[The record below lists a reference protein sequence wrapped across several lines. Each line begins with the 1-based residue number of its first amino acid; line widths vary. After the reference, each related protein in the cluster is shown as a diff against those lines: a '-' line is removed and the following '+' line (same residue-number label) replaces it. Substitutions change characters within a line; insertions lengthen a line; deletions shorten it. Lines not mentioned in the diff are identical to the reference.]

1 MQNMTN
7 KATTNMTNA
16 ATTNMTNAT
25 NPARRVLPY
34 AAGVSLIAGAALF
47 FAGLATSPPSTG
59 DDKAAYLQSLA
70 ADPFQTQLSALLLH
84 YGNLLM
90 GVGLLALP
98 LLVRG
103 RRGSVVTLVGALL
116 GALCLIEM
124 SGALLSDWFHME
136 IGRNLP
142 VEQAVS
148 LSDKVLAHPA
158 QQLAFSPG
166 PLVSLALLLTFAGL
180 ARAGVIG
187 WWSLGAIV
195 LGYAGLLFM
204 PYDTPILPAVGTLPM
219 LAVMAVAG
227 LRVVNRTRVTVP
239 AAAVS
244 VA

>member
-1 MQNMTN
+1 
-7 KATTNMTNA
+7 
-16 ATTNMTNAT
+16 
-25 NPARRVLPY
+25 
-34 AAGVSLIAGAALF
+34 
-47 FAGLATSPPSTG
+47 
-59 DDKAAYLQSLA
+59 
-70 ADPFQTQLSALLLH
+70 
-84 YGNLLM
+84 
-90 GVGLLALP
+90 
-98 LLVRG
+98 
-103 RRGSVVTLVGALL
+103 
-116 GALCLIEM
+116 
-124 SGALLSDWFHME
+124 ME

-142 VEQAVS
+142 IEQAVA

-227 LRVVNRTRVTVP
+227 LRVVNRTRITTTP
-239 AAAVS
+239 ASIA
-244 VA
+244 

>member
-1 MQNMTN
+1 MNEH
-7 KATTNMTNA
+7 ATTA
-16 ATTNMTNAT
+16 H
-25 NPARRVLPY
+25 RVLPY
-34 AAGVSLIAGAALF
+34 AAGTSLIAGAVLF

-59 DDKAAYLQSLA
+59 DDKASYLQSLA

-90 GVGLLALP
+90 GVGMLALP

-103 RRGSVVTLVGALL
+103 RRGSVMTLVGALL
-116 GALCLIEM
+116 GALFLTEM

-142 VEQAVS
+142 VEQAVA

-166 PLVSLALLLTFAGL
+166 PLVSLALLLTFVGL

-187 WWSLGAIV
+187 WWSLAGIV
-195 LGYAGLLFM
+195 LGYAGLLLM

-219 LAVMAVAG
+219 LAVMAFAG
-227 LRVVNRTRVTVP
+227 LRVIERARITAPEPVR
-239 AAAVS
+239 AA
-244 VA
+244 

>member
-1 MQNMTN
+1 MNEH
-7 KATTNMTNA
+7 ATSQY
-16 ATTNMTNAT
+16 ATMAH
-25 NPARRVLPY
+25 RVLPY
-34 AAGVSLIAGAALF
+34 AAGTSLIAGAALF
-47 FAGLATSPPSTG
+47 FAGLATSPPSSG

-103 RRGSVVTLVGALL
+103 RRGGVVTLVGALL
-116 GALCLIEM
+116 GALFLTEM

-142 VEQAVS
+142 VEQAVA

-166 PLVSLALLLTFAGL
+166 PLVSVALLLTFVGL

-187 WWSLGAIV
+187 WWSLGGIV

-204 PYDTPILPAVGTLPM
+204 PYDTPILPALGTLPM
-219 LAVMAVAG
+219 LAVMAFAG
-227 LRVVNRTRVTVP
+227 WRVVERARL
-239 AAAVS
+239 
-244 VA
+244 VAPELVGVA

>member
-1 MQNMTN
+1 MN
-7 KATTNMTNA
+7 TTSNNTA
-16 ATTNMTNAT
+16 
-25 NPARRVLPY
+25 RVLTY
-34 AAGVSLIAGAALF
+34 AAGGSLVAGAAGF
-47 FAGLATSPPSTG
+47 FAGLATSPPSGG
-59 DDKAAYLQSLA
+59 DDKAAYLRSLA

-103 RRGSVVTLVGALL
+103 RRGAVLTLVGALL
-116 GALCLIEM
+116 GALTLLEM

-142 VEQAVS
+142 VEQAVA

-180 ARAGVIG
+180 ARAGVLG
-187 WWSLGAIV
+187 WWSLGGIV
-195 LGYAGLLFM
+195 LGYAGLLFL
-204 PYDTPILPAVGTLPM
+204 PYDTPILPALGTLPM
-219 LAVMAVAG
+219 LAVMAAAG
-227 LRVVNRTRVTVP
+227 LRVLGRARIAPVGTGLP
-239 AAAVS
+239 AAPEP
-244 VA
+244 VAAA

>member
-1 MQNMTN
+1 MD
-7 KATTNMTNA
+7 
-16 ATTNMTNAT
+16 NAT
-25 NPARRVLPY
+25 NPANRVLPY
-34 AAGVSLIAGAALF
+34 AAGVSLIAGAAFF

-59 DDKAAYLQSLA
+59 DDKGAYLQSLA

-142 VEQAVS
+142 VEQAVA

-204 PYDTPILPAVGTLPM
+204 PYDTPILPALGTVPM
-219 LAVMAVAG
+219 LAVMVVAG
-227 LRVVNRTRVTVP
+227 LRVIARTRVAPSIVRGPEVVP
-239 AAAVS
+239 AA
-244 VA
+244 

>member
-1 MQNMTN
+1 MD
-7 KATTNMTNA
+7 
-16 ATTNMTNAT
+16 NAT
-25 NPARRVLPY
+25 NPANRVLPY
-34 AAGVSLIAGAALF
+34 AAGVSLIAGAAFF

-59 DDKAAYLQSLA
+59 DDKGAYLQSLA

-142 VEQAVS
+142 VEQAVA

-166 PLVSLALLLTFAGL
+166 PLVSPRAA
-180 ARAGVIG
+180 ADVRRAG
-187 WWSLGAIV
+187 
-195 LGYAGLLFM
+195 AGRGHRL
-204 PYDTPILPAVGTLPM
+204 V
-219 LAVMAVAG
+219 VAG
-227 LRVVNRTRVTVP
+227 RDRARLRR
-239 AAAVS
+239 AAVHALRHADPPGRWAPCRCS
-244 VA
+244 R